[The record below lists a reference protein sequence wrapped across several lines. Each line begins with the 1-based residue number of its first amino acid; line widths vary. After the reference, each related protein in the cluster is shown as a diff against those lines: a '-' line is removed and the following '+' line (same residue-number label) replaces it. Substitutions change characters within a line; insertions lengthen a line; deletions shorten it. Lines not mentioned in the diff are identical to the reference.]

1 MIREFAAGVRTLLRG
16 FGLWRTRPGLM
27 ALGLIPAIIAFL
39 VLAAAIVPLVWGM
52 PSVSAWLTPFAE
64 GWIEPWRGL
73 LRAAVGFV
81 VVAAALALAAVVF
94 SALTLTIGDPFYQR
108 IWHAIEVDLG
118 DPPSGDGGSFWT
130 TLGEGLRLV
139 LLGLLIAVLVLLI
152 GLIPA
157 VGGFLGP
164 IAGVVLTGRLL
175 ARELTSRAF
184 DARDLSPADRAALFA
199 GNRARVLGFGVAT
212 QLCFL
217 IPGGAVAIMP
227 VAVAGSTMLAR
238 HMLGPSTSSG
248 TQVGGSGTRV
258 GGPSTSSGT
267 QVGGPST
274 SSGTQRGGPSTS
286 SGTQVGGS
294 GTQAGGSGT
303 QVGGPSTSSGT
314 QRGGAGA

>member
-64 GWIEPWRGL
+64 GWLEPWRGL

-118 DPPSGDGGSFWT
+118 DAPSGDGGSFWT

-139 LLGLLIAVLVLLI
+139 LLGILIAILVLLI

-175 ARELTSRAF
+175 ARELTGRAF

-248 TQVGGSGTRV
+248 TQVS
-258 GGPSTSSGT
+258 
-267 QVGGPST
+267 GPST

-286 SGTQVGGS
+286 SGTEVS
-294 GTQAGGSGT
+294 
-303 QVGGPSTSSGT
+303 GPSTSAGT
-314 QRGGAGA
+314 QK

>member
-1 MIREFAAGVRTLLRG
+1 MIREFATGIRTLLRG

-27 ALGLIPAIIAFL
+27 VLGLIPALIAL
-39 VLAAAIVPLVWGM
+39 VVLAAALVPLVISM

-64 GWIEPWRGL
+64 GWFEPWKGL

-81 VVAAALALAAVVF
+81 VVAAALALASVVF

-108 IWHAIEVDLG
+108 IWHAVEADLG
-118 DPPSGDGGSFWT
+118 EAPPADGGSFWT

-139 LLGLLIAVLVLLI
+139 LLGILIAILVLLI

-175 ARELTSRAF
+175 ARELTGRAF
-184 DARDLSPADRAALFA
+184 DARELSPADRAALFS
-199 GNRARVLGFGVAT
+199 GSRARVLGFGVAT

-238 HMLGPSTSSG
+238 DMLARTGAPSVASPATG
-248 TQVGGSGTRV
+248 AMTPGSGSWPPPPA
-258 GGPSTSSGT
+258 PSAPSAPPASSARSA
-267 QVGGPST
+267 P
-274 SSGTQRGGPSTS
+274 REAP
-286 SGTQVGGS
+286 
-294 GTQAGGSGT
+294 
-303 QVGGPSTSSGT
+303 
-314 QRGGAGA
+314 